1 MSTASPLNVVFQQ
14 LENVEFIEFI
24 NQLVP
29 IRNEDLL
36 DQIKES
42 FIERGYKYQHLLHHG
57 ELQLKQPLRLIDG
70 NLFELKIPK
79 PPMVGPFYKILH
91 ELKVFLNEHPELK
104 DKRKVTFDYILDQF
118 FLSEQD
124 VKIIREDDLKLLT
137 KKDVFIAFRN
147 QTQTFPNKE
156 ILEKISHLPLLIIID
171 KGPFYRGLQK
181 ATVYRNSEAIAI
193 WESK

>member
-14 LENVEFIEFI
+14 LENVELIEFI

-29 IRNEDLL
+29 IRNEELL

-42 FIERGYKYQHLLHHG
+42 FIERGFNYQHLLYQNQ
-57 ELQLKQPLRLIDG
+57 LQLNQPLRLIDG

-79 PPMVGPFYKILH
+79 PPMIGPFYKILN
-91 ELKVFLNEHPELK
+91 ELRIFLNEHPELK
-104 DKRKVTFDYILDQF
+104 GKRKVTFDYILDQF

-124 VKIIREDDLKLLT
+124 VKIIQEDDLKFL
-137 KKDVFIAFRN
+137 KENDIFIAFRN
-147 QTQTFPNKE
+147 QVQTFPNEE
-156 ILEKISHLPLLIIID
+156 IRKQISHLPLQIIID

-181 ATVYRNSEAIAI
+181 ATVYRNNEVIAI
-193 WESK
+193 WEK